1 MRAPRRVTG
10 CETEAAEPSRG
21 RRRRRPLQSVVT
33 LLTGVRGR
41 SAEGRI
47 VPVMGLH
54 PQVEEVGGG
63 GGGKR
68 SRAEEGGGGGAWRW
82 EGRGDNTSRT
92 FSRDL
97 QQRGEDGWRDAWME
111 REEEEGRE
119 VLRGEEELDSLVYQ
133 QQSQSRCGP
142 TDTRPGPGPSS
153 PQSPSAPPR
162 KET

>member
-1 MRAPRRVTG
+1 MRASRRVTG

-54 PQVEEVGGG
+54 P
-63 GGGKR
+63 
-68 SRAEEGGGGGAWRW
+68 RAEEE
-82 EGRGDNTSRT
+82 EGRGDNTTGVQGVSRT
-92 FSRDL
+92 FSREVRMDGWL
-97 QQRGEDGWRDAWME
+97 DGKRGRRREGGPQRG
-111 REEEEGRE
+111 GRTGLTGLPAT
-119 VLRGEEELDSLVYQ
+119 VSVQMWSHRHQTRTWSF
-133 QQSQSRCGP
+133 QSSV
-142 TDTRPGPGPSS
+142 TF
-153 PQSPSAPPR
+153 R